1 MKCWKLDLDK
11 MKNKFQNIL
20 NYFFPKKKDV
30 VEVSKKIVHSQATC
44 LECGEV
50 LVSEHRHDYKTCS
63 CPNETMID
71 GGNDYV
77 RYGGK
82 DLSKVEIFTVFD
94 NDDFKFVRRYAS
106 RGGRGVNG
114 DEPLTWTKL
123 CDMNDGWLE
132 AVLKYYPAGTDN
144 PHLRLIRKEIQYR
157 KDTKVWGS
165 RLQG

>member
-1 MKCWKLDLDK
+1 
-11 MKNKFQNIL
+11 MKNRFQRIL
-20 NYFFPKKKDV
+20 DYFFPKKKV
-30 VEVSKKIVHSQATC
+30 VEVIKNIVHSQVTC

-71 GGNDYV
+71 GGNAYV

-82 DLSKVEIFTVFD
+82 DLSKVETFTVFD
-94 NDDFKFVRRYAS
+94 TDDFKFVRRYAA

-123 CDMNDGWLE
+123 CNMNDGWLE
-132 AVLKYYPAGTDN
+132 AVLDYYPKGTDN
-144 PHLRLIRKEIQYR
+144 PHLRLIRKEIEYRKQYR
-157 KDTKVWGS
+157 NYGKNV
-165 RLQG
+165 

>member
-1 MKCWKLDLDK
+1 
-11 MKNKFQNIL
+11 MKNKFQRIL
-20 NYFFPKKKDV
+20 DYFFPKKKV
-30 VEVSKKIVHSQATC
+30 VQEVIKNIVHSQVTC

-71 GGNDYV
+71 GGNAYV

-82 DLSKVEIFTVFD
+82 DLSKVETFTVFD
-94 NDDFKFVRRYAS
+94 TDDFKFVRRYAA

-123 CDMNDGWLE
+123 CNMNDDWLE
-132 AVLKYYPAGTDN
+132 AVLDYYPEGTDN
-144 PHLRLIRKEIQYR
+144 PHLRLIRKEIEYR
-157 KDTKVWGS
+157 KQNRNHGKNV
-165 RLQG
+165 

>member
-1 MKCWKLDLDK
+1 
-11 MKNKFQNIL
+11 MKNRFQRIL
-20 NYFFPKKKDV
+20 DYFFPKKKV
-30 VEVSKKIVHSQATC
+30 VQEVIKNIVHSQVTC

-71 GGNDYV
+71 GGNAYV

-82 DLSKVEIFTVFD
+82 DLSKVETFTVFD
-94 NDDFKFVRRYAS
+94 TDDFKFVRRYAA

-123 CDMNDGWLE
+123 CNMNDDWLE
-132 AVLKYYPAGTDN
+132 AVLDYYPEGTNN
-144 PHLRLIRKEIQYR
+144 PHLRLIRKEIEYRKQYR
-157 KDTKVWGS
+157 NHGKNV
-165 RLQG
+165 

>member
-1 MKCWKLDLDK
+1 
-11 MKNKFQNIL
+11 MKNRFQRIL
-20 NYFFPKKKDV
+20 DYFFPKKKV
-30 VEVSKKIVHSQATC
+30 VEVIKNIVHSQVTC

-71 GGNDYV
+71 GGNAYV

-82 DLSKVEIFTVFD
+82 DLSKVEPFTVFD
-94 NDDFKFVRRYAS
+94 TDDFKFVRRYAA

-123 CDMNDGWLE
+123 CNMNDDWLE
-132 AVLKYYPAGTDN
+132 AVLDYYPEGTNN
-144 PHLRLIRKEIQYR
+144 PHLRLIRKEIEYRKQYR
-157 KDTKVWGS
+157 NHGKNV
-165 RLQG
+165 

>member
-11 MKNKFQNIL
+11 M
-20 NYFFPKKKDV
+20 
-30 VEVSKKIVHSQATC
+30 ESKIVHSQANC

-50 LVSEHRHDYKTCS
+50 LISEHRHDYKTCS

-77 RYGGK
+77 GYGGK
-82 DLSKVEIFTVFD
+82 DLSKVDIFTVFD
-94 NDDFKFVRRYAS
+94 TDDFKFVRRYAS
-106 RGGRGVNG
+106 LGGRGVNG
-114 DEPLTWTKL
+114 DEPLTYTKL

-132 AVLKYYPAGTDN
+132 AVLVYYSAGTDN

-157 KDTKVWGS
+157 KEKKILNKKVEILKWETKLWGEEIPADFG
-165 RLQG
+165 RKK